1 MVNLEYFLDY
11 PLYIIA
17 CIPYMAI
24 VVAYYLIFRFYVK
37 VEYLHII
44 REMPKTLEDVADLGS
59 YICALDKG

>member
-17 CIPYMAI
+17 CIPYIAI
-24 VVAYYLIFRFYVK
+24 VVAYYLIFRFYIK

-44 REMPKTLEDVADLGS
+44 INDLL
-59 YICALDKG
+59 IKLATINK

>member
-11 PLYIIA
+11 PLYIVA

-24 VVAYYLIFRFYVK
+24 VIAYYLIFRFYIK

-44 REMPKTLEDVADLGS
+44 NSDLL
-59 YICALDKG
+59 IRLVTINKLLCQKKQ